1 MIRQTAV
8 VALVVVLGMA
18 GFVAGCGKSN
28 AVRHGVSGKVTLAGK
43 PIQSGVITF
52 IREGEMAAA
61 GGAPIIQGA
70 YSIPASAGLPE
81 GDYRVAVSVP
91 DSGPPPKDEV
101 PGISVPPKETI
112 PAKYNSNTEL
122 RAKVGRGSPNAFDF
136 ELK

>member
-1 MIRQTAV
+1 LILSLLIC
-8 VALVVVLGMA
+8 LVIAILS
-18 GFVAGCGKSN
+18 GCGGSD
-28 AVRHGVSGKVTLAGK
+28 AGRYGVSGKVTLAGK

-81 GDYRVAVSVP
+81 GSYRVAVSVP
-91 DSGPPPKDEV
+91 DSGPAAKDEV
-101 PGISVPPKETI
+101 PGISVPPKEAI
-112 PAKYNSNTEL
+112 PAKYNSRTEL
-122 RAKVGRGSPNAFDF
+122 RAKVGRGAPNAFDF